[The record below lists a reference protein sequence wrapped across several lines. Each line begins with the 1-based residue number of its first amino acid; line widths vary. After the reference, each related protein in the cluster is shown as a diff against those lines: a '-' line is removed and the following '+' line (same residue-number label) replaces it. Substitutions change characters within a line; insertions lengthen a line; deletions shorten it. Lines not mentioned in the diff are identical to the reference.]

1 MTATPSPLPCSDS
14 NAANR
19 FSTMPYATCRLSLIP
34 VRREPDL
41 VSEMTTQI
49 RCGESVEILETKGAY
64 WRVRLLTDGYEGWV
78 TARQFGC
85 PLETPPAAAIHFTDD
100 LCGATTCGDR
110 HLVLPL
116 GSPLPDFKDGTFL
129 LNGERW
135 PWTGLVRTVP
145 AGVPDLA
152 ALIAYARRFL
162 HAPYQWGGRTVFG
175 IDCSGF
181 MQSVFRLFGFP
192 LLRDSKQQ
200 ATQGTAVSSL
210 AEAVPGD
217 LLFFGSEA
225 LGIYH
230 VGLLLSCGE
239 VIHASTMV
247 RVDDISEAGIR
258 NRETGELSHRLWGI
272 RRML

>member
-1 MTATPSPLPCSDS
+1 
-14 NAANR
+14 
-19 FSTMPYATCRLSLIP
+19 MPFATCRLSLIP

-49 RCGESVEILETKGAY
+49 RCGESVEILESKGAY
-64 WRVRLLTDGYEGWV
+64 WRIRLLTDDYEGWV
-78 TARQFGC
+78 TARQFGSPCEC
-85 PLETPPAAAIHFTDD
+85 PPPAVSHFTDD
-100 LCGATTCGDR
+100 LCGTSTCGDR

-116 GSPLPDFKDGTFL
+116 GSPLPDFKDGSFL

-135 PWTGLVRTVP
+135 PWSGNVRTLP
-145 AGVPDLA
+145 AGEPDLA

-162 HAPYQWGGRTVFG
+162 HAPYHWGGRTVFG

-181 MQSVFRLFGFP
+181 IQSVFRQFGIP

-200 ATQGTAVSSL
+200 ATQGTAVATL

-247 RVDDISEAGIR
+247 RVDDISDEGIR
-258 NRETGELSHRLWGI
+258 NRETGELSHRLVSI